1 MGAGITTSGLGD
13 QDYGFR
19 GRVSDLEV
27 HGYMFGVASYGFR
40 VRGYL
45 LRLKGSGLGVKCSRF
60 RVSISR
66 IGALGFGVR
75 FSALWFQS
83 KGFSVIVKIGYH
95 A

>member
-1 MGAGITTSGLGD
+1 MYGGDYLFFSSTFNGNLLLTGSELGAGITTSGLGD

-60 RVSISR
+60 RVRRSR
-66 IGALGFGVR
+66 LA
-75 FSALWFQS
+75 FQ
-83 KGFSVIVKIGYH
+83 G
-95 A
+95 

>member
-19 GRVSDLEV
+19 DRVSDLKI
-27 HGYMFGVASYGFR
+27 HGYMFVVAGYVFR

-60 RVSISR
+60 RVRRS
-66 IGALGFGVR
+66 GLA
-75 FSALWFQS
+75 FQ
-83 KGFSVIVKIGYH
+83 G
-95 A
+95 